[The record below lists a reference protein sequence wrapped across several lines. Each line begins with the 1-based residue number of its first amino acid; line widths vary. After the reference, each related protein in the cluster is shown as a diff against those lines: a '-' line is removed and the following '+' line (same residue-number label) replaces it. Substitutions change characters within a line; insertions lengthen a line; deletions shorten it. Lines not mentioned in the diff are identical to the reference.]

1 MIHVFKELGIA
12 TSKRSSSDSKLA
24 GHYLPTYAKLAIS
37 LKMRVTCAQQQLP
50 EGWTF
55 ENQKLCRDRPWN
67 LWQHC
72 CQ

>member
-1 MIHVFKELGIA
+1 MEIFTGHIGQIVHRTDRSHVQ
-12 TSKRSSSDSKLA
+12 
-24 GHYLPTYAKLAIS
+24 KLAIS
-37 LKMRVTCAQQQLP
+37 LKKRVTCAQQQLP